1 MLLLRLIPCLLAS
14 APALACQ
21 SVAEVGTPLLANV
34 EGTEPVPHCRVQ
46 VLLSSGRAL
55 DLHLPEDWSGRLFH
69 LFDPSPLTREDLL
82 TQGAAVLEAP
92 FEAETLPR
100 ADDLARAAYG
110 RPPDHVYAAGT
121 GDGAL
126 AALSAAVAVPG
137 DYDGLYL
144 VSPALGG
151 DRRFLQE
158 AHGIQTLSPL
168 RGPLHEAF
176 SDADLTLVADAVLAA
191 CDALDGLADGIVFDI
206 EGCRANFDPFRLA
219 CAETSV
225 SCLFPERL
233 EALVILQ
240 DGPRTDL
247 YDPLY
252 APWPWPP
259 SLGAGDWRAARLGT
273 GDSLPAGA
281 VTAAAGLAAA
291 LGLRTDDPLAFLAA
305 LDIPDAAARLP
316 DSAPDAESIVA
327 FGANGARILVLHPAD
342 DLDHSL
348 FRSAMWIDRLHEED
362 PAADQILRLYAIPE
376 GPAPNLLPR
385 LVDWVEQDAPPG
397 AIPLEFA
404 PGTRPLCPWPLFA
417 VHLGGDPAAASSFT
431 CAGSG

>member
-1 MLLLRLIPCLLAS
+1 MLLRCLIPGLVAS

-21 SVAEVGTPLLANV
+21 SVAEVDLPLLANV
-34 EGTEPVPHCRVQ
+34 EGTDPVPHCRVQ
-46 VLLSSGRAL
+46 VLMASGQAL
-55 DLHLPEDWSGRLFH
+55 DLHLPVDWSGRLFH
-69 LFDPSPLTREDLL
+69 LFDPSPLTRDDLL
-82 TQGAAVLEAP
+82 TGGAAVLEAP

-100 ADDLARAAYG
+100 ADDLALAAYG
-110 RPPDHVYAAGT
+110 RLPDHVYAAGT
-121 GDGAL
+121 GAGAL
-126 AALSAAVAVPG
+126 AALAAAVSVPG

-151 DRRFLQE
+151 ARRFLQE
-158 AHGIQTLSPL
+158 AHGIQTLAPL

-176 SDADLTLVADAVLAA
+176 SEADLTLVADAVLAA

-219 CAETSV
+219 CAETSL

-259 SLGAGDWRAARLGT
+259 SLGDGDWRTARLGT
-273 GDSLPAGA
+273 PESPPAGA
-281 VTAAAGLAAA
+281 LTAAAELAAA
-291 LGLRTDDPLAFLAA
+291 LGLGTDDPLAFLAA

-316 DSAPDAESIVA
+316 DSAPDAEAVVA
-327 FGANGARILVLHPAD
+327 FGAEGGRILVLHPAD
-342 DLDHSL
+342 DLEHSL
-348 FRSAMWIDRLHEED
+348 FRSALWIDRLHEED
-362 PAADQILRLYAIPE
+362 PATDEILRLYAVPE
-376 GPAPNLLPR
+376 GPVPDLLPR

-397 AIPLEFA
+397 AIPQDFA
-404 PGTRPLCPWPLFA
+404 PGARPLCPWPLFA
-417 VHLGGDPAAASSFT
+417 VHLGGDPAAAASFT